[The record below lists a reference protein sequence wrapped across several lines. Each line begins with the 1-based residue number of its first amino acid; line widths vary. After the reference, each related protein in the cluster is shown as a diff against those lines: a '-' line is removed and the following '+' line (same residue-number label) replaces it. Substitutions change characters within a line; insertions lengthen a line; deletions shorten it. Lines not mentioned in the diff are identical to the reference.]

1 MAKIKPIWWLV
12 IAGVVVFLV
21 TRLPSPKLGQYVGS

>member
-1 MAKIKPIWWLV
+1 MKLDAYQWPVV

-21 TRLPSPKLGQYVGS
+21 ILLGAWVASKREKP